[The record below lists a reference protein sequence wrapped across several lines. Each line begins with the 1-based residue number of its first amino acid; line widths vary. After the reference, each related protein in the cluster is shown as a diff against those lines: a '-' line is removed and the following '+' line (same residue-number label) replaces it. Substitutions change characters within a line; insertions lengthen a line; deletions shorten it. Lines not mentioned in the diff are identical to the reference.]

1 MKVVATSDL
10 HPFADTPSMLQSL
23 ADRVRDESPDL
34 FAIAGNLGQPIQHF
48 EAALTLFE
56 NLDCP
61 RVVVTGNRDI
71 WCQDGQYSSQQLWE
85 EIFPIVIRR
94 HGYTW
99 LEQEN
104 LITNRLGVCGTTAW
118 YDYSARDTTL
128 GYTPEQYEKFKGLV
142 NQDIHHID
150 WNWSDQVFASLVQR
164 RFTEHILALDQDQN
178 VDHILVI
185 THMPVFK
192 EAVRYSDDDARW
204 NFGAAYAFNLTLGR
218 VIAPR
223 SKVREVVSGHSQ
235 IGGQWEI
242 TFGTNTFRSHVIG
255 RDIEPHYIVIGM

>member
-10 HPFADTPSMLQSL
+10 HRFADTPSALQSL

-34 FAIAGNLGQPIQHF
+34 FVIAGNLGNPIQKF
-48 EAALTLFE
+48 EAALSSFE
-56 NLDCP
+56 ALGCP
-61 RVVVTGNRDI
+61 KAIVTGNRDL
-71 WCQDGQYSSQQLWE
+71 WHQGGPYSSQQLWE
-85 EIFPIVIRR
+85 EIFPIMIQR

-104 LITNRLGVCGTTAW
+104 LITDRLGVCGTTAW
-118 YDYSARDTTL
+118 YDYSARDVTL
-128 GYTPEQYEKFKGLV
+128 GYPPEQYEKLKGLV
-142 NQDIHHID
+142 NEDAQHINWD
-150 WNWSDQVFASLVQR
+150 WSDQVFASLVQR
-164 RFTEHILALDQDQN
+164 SFTDHILALDQDYN
-178 VDHILVI
+178 VDRTLVV

-192 EAVRYSDDDARW
+192 EAVRYSHDARW

-223 SKVREVVSGHSQ
+223 SKVRHVVSGHSL

-242 TFGTNTFRSHVIG
+242 SFGTNTFRSHVIG
-255 RDIEPHYIVIGM
+255 QENTKQNYLVIDV